1 MRSNLSL
8 TISMV
13 LEQIDKWVSS
23 RKDRGRSGR
32 EEGGAGR
39 PVTSWRRWGGCG
51 CALARV
57 EGRES
62 YRRWGSVWKGSLAKQ
77 EDER

>member
-1 MRSNLSL
+1 MRSDLSL

-32 EEGGAGR
+32 EEGDAGR
-39 PVTSWRRWGGCG
+39 AVTS
-51 CALARV
+51 
-57 EGRES
+57 
-62 YRRWGSVWKGSLAKQ
+62 
-77 EDER
+77 